1 MDIDK
6 KKVGLRIKSIRIN
19 RKESTADFA
28 KNFDPEASDSLVSRW
43 ERGVNLPNN
52 IRIKRIADLGDIT
65 VEELLYGK
73 KLEIASF
80 DTSDEF
86 LAEREKILKK
96 IKLIEISSRIEML
109 DNDYVR
115 SLINKGEE
123 KVHSLLSNDSIK
135 IIEETISNSIEVPSD
150 NDENTENLV
159 QMNIESFYLSI
170 ALLDKNSA
178 EYISKFSII
187 TKEEQEIILRL
198 LDSMIKK

>member
-1 MDIDK
+1 MDNTEI
-6 KKVGLRIKSIRIN
+6 GSRIKSIRLK
-19 RKESTADFA
+19 RGETAEVFA
-28 KNFDPEASDSLVSRW
+28 KHFTPPASKGTISKW
-43 ERGVNLPNN
+43 ENGRYLPNN
-52 IRIKRIADLGDIT
+52 LRLKKIAELGDIT